1 MTKKRGT
8 YLLPETTVCDWCGQW
23 TSLTHVDGRYQ
34 CGGCHR
40 ILFEC
45 HNGEIEMA
53 KESGFVAHYTIHVEI
68 EEITKEKAKQFPV
81 KLMQTMHHAFPGLR
95 VHIIRES
102 DEDK

>member
-1 MTKKRGT
+1 
-8 YLLPETTVCDWCGQW
+8 
-23 TSLTHVDGRYQ
+23 
-34 CGGCHR
+34 
-40 ILFEC
+40 
-45 HNGEIEMA
+45 MA

-68 EEITKEKAKQFPV
+68 EETTKEKAKQFPV